1 LISAIPYGL
10 ALTGTLFGGTASS
23 IFYLLYRRSRAVR
36 SAYKHTDKQRWV
48 DHFGRWEHR
57 WKERPTGR
65 SVSTGVKRYSHRA
78 KELPGVSPAVIRYL
92 LPITLF
98 GKITDLGYELPALH
112 EHVESLAMAPAQ
124 KKQYERVDQALLKQA
139 MELLAQHSEP
149 GGLATWFTT
158 IRYRPASAFR
168 DEVARFKELP
178 TGWAVQAEMPAVVS
192 PNSPW
197 LPKEARLAAIVQK
210 NKQRGRRTLVYVE
223 QTGTRDIRPRIRASL
238 KALVP
243 GVRVEML
250 SANDMSPAAREAWIK
265 TEAPR
270 LDVLLVNPSLVET
283 GLDLVMFSDLVFY
296 ELPISLYTL
305 WQAMRRVW
313 RLGQEREVHCTF
325 LTYAETVEAALLN
338 RMGEKLKAALVLY
351 GDEATGALVDTD
363 DGEQS
368 QDGGAQQAGRV

>member
-1 LISAIPYGL
+1 
-10 ALTGTLFGGTASS
+10 
-23 IFYLLYRRSRAVR
+23 
-36 SAYKHTDKQRWV
+36 
-48 DHFGRWEHR
+48 
-57 WKERPTGR
+57 
-65 SVSTGVKRYSHRA
+65 
-78 KELPGVSPAVIRYL
+78 
-92 LPITLF
+92 
-98 GKITDLGYELPALH
+98 
-112 EHVESLAMAPAQ
+112 MAPAQ
-124 KKQYERVDQALLKQA
+124 KKQYERVDQTLLKQA

-168 DEVARFKELP
+168 DEAARFKELP
-178 TGWAVQAEMPAVVS
+178 TGWAVQAEMPAVVA

-283 GLDLVMFSDLVFY
+283 GLDLVMFSELVFY

-325 LTYAETVEAALLN
+325 LTYAETVEAALLS

-363 DGEQS
+363 DADLQREMI
-368 QDGGAQQAGRV
+368 QQALAGRSYGSLGDVAAEGVFAQGDEKQILVSPSPSGSPVGSSPRMVVLSRQDEFEKALAAEEVVQLAMF